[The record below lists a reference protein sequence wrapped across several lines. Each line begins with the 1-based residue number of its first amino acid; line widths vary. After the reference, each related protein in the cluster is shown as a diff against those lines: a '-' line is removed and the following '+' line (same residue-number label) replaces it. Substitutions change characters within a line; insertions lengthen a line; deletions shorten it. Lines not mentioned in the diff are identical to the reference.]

1 MLMLPIFDEVLDLNI
16 ANAAL
21 GAATLGLLVFVWGG
35 VAYALLAAQRER
47 SRLRR
52 RSSASSCE
60 PPVDGGVR
68 PPLARASGA
77 RHAIAAITVVAL
89 ALVAA
94 APALAGFSGTDVF
107 LPSVGRK
114 GGTGGSQWYTML
126 WIHNPS
132 SSPAN
137 VTIAFLLRDQPNPS
151 PATFSD
157 TIPPGDSRRYPDTIT
172 TLFRAQAWGALR
184 ITSNVRVLATCRM
197 YNLPAGG
204 DDPDT
209 QGQDYSAIPASFAIS
224 AGQSTKLLGVHQ
236 TNPKAD
242 SDFRYSFGWV
252 ETAGGTADVKV
263 VAYDETGA
271 QVASKTYPR
280 TGVFEAR
287 YYPIEDLVP
296 NVNST
301 DLTLQVSVVGGTGK
315 VIAVGSGTANRS
327 NDSTT
332 FEMAF
337 ADSLLG
343 GTGGLTSVTHDATL
357 TGDGTA
363 ANPLAIA
370 AGVVVRSVNGV
381 HDDISITAGPNVTI
395 NRSGQT
401 LTVAATGAGLSLPYS
416 GSAATPYPN
425 AAFAATNTGGGDGVL
440 GTSAGG
446 NGVHGVA
453 TNGSGVFG
461 ESVGSGTAA
470 VYGQT
475 DDAFAVYGITR
486 ASGYPAVVGQHI
498 KSGNMGWLADADAGV
513 HGQSGNG
520 SGVIGKSA
528 SQFGVHG
535 ISGAAEGVLGES
547 TNGYGVH
554 GWSDR
559 ADGVCGEAG
568 AASKSGVFAVNY
580 NPAGYAG
587 YFAGNV
593 QVNGTLSATGSKSFA
608 IDHPLDPENRE
619 LWHAA
624 VESDEVL
631 DVYSGN
637 VTTDEQG
644 RASVTLP
651 EWFEALNTDFRY
663 QLTVIGRFAQA
674 IVEEEIRSNRF
685 SIRTNLANVK
695 VSWQVT
701 ARRNDAW
708 IRAHPFVVERDKPAA
723 ERGTYLS
730 PVEHGQ
736 PVERGVEA
744 ARRPELMRRVRE
756 GRDSSR
762 R

>member
-287 YYPIEDLVP
+287 YYPIEDLLAS
-296 NVNST
+296 VNST
-301 DLTLQVSVVGGTGK
+301 NLTLQVSVVSGTGK
-315 VIAVGSGTANRS
+315 VIAVGSGVANRS
-327 NDSTT
+327 GDGTT

-343 GTGGLTSVTHDATL
+343 GTGGLTSVVHDATL
-357 TGDGTA
+357 TGDGTTA
-363 ANPLAIA
+363 APLAIA
-370 AGVVVRSVNGV
+370 AGQVVRSVNGV
-381 HDDISITAGPNVTI
+381 RDDVSIAAGPNVTI

-401 LTVAATGAGLSLPYS
+401 LTVAATGGGLTLPYVGTVSAPESAFDVTNESQGYAFRAVSNGAVALRASTPIGTGVFGDGSLAGVQGSGDAFGVRGISGYTAGLGVEGQNDTTGNWGALGSRESGVSGTSTS
-416 GSAATPYPN
+416 GSGVH
-425 AAFAATNTGGGDGVL
+425 GGSTYGDGVY
-440 GTSAGG
+440 
-446 NGVHGVA
+446 
-453 TNGSGVFG
+453 G
-461 ESVGSGTAA
+461 ES
-470 VYGQT
+470 
-475 DDAFAVYGITR
+475 
-486 ASGYPAVVGQHI
+486 GY
-498 KSGNMGWLADADAGV
+498 
-513 HGQSGNG
+513 
-520 SGVIGKSA
+520 
-528 SQFGVHG
+528 
-535 ISGAAEGVLGES
+535 
-547 TNGYGVH
+547 GYGVH
-554 GWSDR
+554 GRSDN
-559 ADGVCGEAG
+559 ADGVFGETGAG
-568 AASKSGVFAVNY
+568 SKAGVFAVNY
-580 NPAGYAG
+580 NSAGYAG
-587 YFAGNV
+587 YFVGNV

-637 VTTDEQG
+637 VTTDGQG
-644 RASVTLP
+644 RAWVTLP
-651 EWFEALNTDFRY
+651 EWFEALNADFRY
-663 QLTVIGRFAQA
+663 QLTVIGRFARA
-674 IVEEEIRSNRF
+674 IVEEEIRGNRF
-685 SIRTNLANVK
+685 TVRTDLPDVK

-708 IRAHPFVVERDKPAA
+708 IQAHPFVVERDKPLA

-736 PVERGVEA
+736 PVERGVEWV
-744 ARRPELMRRVRE
+744 RRPELMRQQRADHDGVR
-756 GRDSSR
+756 
-762 R
+762 